1 MISAVL
7 MLTLLG
13 DIAAAESDDLKRDMK
28 ALELYLQDEKD
39 HKEHCPKIKWEQPNI
54 KIYKKELKS
63 QLPNGCK
70 E

>member
-70 E
+70 K

>member
-63 QLPNGCK
+63 QLPSGCK
-70 E
+70 K

>member
-54 KIYKKELKS
+54 KIYKVFW
-63 QLPNGCK
+63 NTYMII
-70 E
+70 